1 MLSLSARGDVGV
13 GLGVGL
19 GLGASVGVIV
29 GGSINVGAA
38 ELRESCILSRMWF
51 SGMDPIVRILLV
63 GGASY
68 FALLIMLRVTGA
80 RSLAKFNAF
89 DFAVTVAVG
98 SMLATAV
105 TSTDLAFSAGVVG
118 IGLMLALQF
127 IVARLIRDR
136 QGLRA
141 LVTASPV
148 VLVRDGE
155 MIPEGLKAARLGE
168 SDVYQAARQAG
179 HGGLDAIAAMVLETD
194 GTVSTITR
202 DKVGSGA
209 ALAELGKRER
219 QR

>member
-1 MLSLSARGDVGV
+1 MCVFCW
-13 GLGVGL
+13 
-19 GLGASVGVIV
+19 SV
-29 GGSINVGAA
+29 
-38 ELRESCILSRMWF
+38 
-51 SGMDPIVRILLV
+51 
-63 GGASY
+63 GASY

-127 IVARLIRDR
+127 IVAKLIRDR

-155 MIPEGLKAARLGE
+155 MMPEGLKAARLGE

-179 HGGLDAIAAMVLETD
+179 HGGLEDIAAMVLETD